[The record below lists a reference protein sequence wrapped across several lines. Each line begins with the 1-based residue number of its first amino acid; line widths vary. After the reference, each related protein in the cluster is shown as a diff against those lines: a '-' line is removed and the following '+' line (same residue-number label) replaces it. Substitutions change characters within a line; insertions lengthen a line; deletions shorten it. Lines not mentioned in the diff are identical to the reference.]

1 MLKGILLSVLASS
14 VFGILYFYSQLLHAF
29 DGSQVFG
36 WRVISFLPFLTL
48 FMWLSRDLHY
58 ISEIFQRILK
68 QPQLILG
75 VIGTAILGGFQ
86 LWLFLWGPMHGRG
99 MQVSL
104 GYFLLPLVLVLI
116 GALFYKEKLSNFQKI
131 AVACA
136 ILGVGHEIWKVGSI
150 AWETALVAFGYS
162 AYFFL
167 RKIIKTDHLGGFW
180 LDNILALPIAIYF
193 VSTWQG
199 GSLGT
204 ILSSHLIFII
214 TGLGILSAIGLG
226 SYILASR
233 YLPMVLFGLL
243 SYLEPVLLALASLM
257 IGEKISGA
265 ELFTYIPI
273 WCAVAIL
280 VFEGV
285 YHIYKQQRRHE
296 DLLLKVEKLPKRLKR
311 ARKQQDK
318 AS

>member
-14 VFGILYFYSQLLHAF
+14 VFGILYFYSQLLHTF

-48 FMWLSRDLHY
+48 FIWLSGDLHY
-58 ISEIFQRILK
+58 ITEIFQRILK
-68 QPQLILG
+68 QPLLILG
-75 VIGTAILGGFQ
+75 VLGTAILGGFQ

-116 GALFYKEKLSNFQKI
+116 GALFYKEKLSLFQKI
-131 AVACA
+131 AVGFAV
-136 ILGVGHEIWKVGSI
+136 LGVGHEIWKVGSI

-193 VSTWQG
+193 VSTWQVQPF
-199 GSLGT
+199 SS
-204 ILSSHLIFII
+204 IFESHLIFVII
-214 TGLGILSAIGLG
+214 GLGVLSAIGLG

-257 IGEKISGA
+257 IGEKINSA
-265 ELFTYIPI
+265 QWFTYIPI

-280 VFEGV
+280 VLEGV
-285 YHIYKQQRRHE
+285 YHIYKQQRRHQ
-296 DLLLKVEKLPKRLKR
+296 DLLLKVEKLPKRIKR
-311 ARKQQDK
+311 SRKQHDK